1 MNISKGLKRIIN
13 VPFWL
18 WIIIGIIFLFNNFDE
33 ILMWAIFG
41 LATPIFLR
49 YAIFYII
56 DGFFD

>member
-18 WIIIGIIFLFNNFDE
+18 WIIMKIIFLFNNFDE

-41 LATPIFLR
+41 LATIFLGMLSF
-49 YAIFYII
+49 I
-56 DGFFD
+56 

>member
-1 MNISKGLKRIIN
+1 MNISKGLKRI
-13 VPFWL
+13 
-18 WIIIGIIFLFNNFDE
+18 IIIGIIFLFNNFDE